1 MRWLAS
7 KALGSKRTG
16 TESDPLQMLTR
27 LCLLPIYQKRDN
39 PAVILTLGGNGLLAE
54 DWELA
59 KRPSSRLTW
68 RVVTGWLFA
77 DNELPGSAPF
87 AAA

>member
-1 MRWLAS
+1 LRWLAS

-39 PAVILTLGGNGLLAE
+39 PAVILTLGGNRLLA
-54 DWELA
+54 
-59 KRPSSRLTW
+59 
-68 RVVTGWLFA
+68 
-77 DNELPGSAPF
+77 
-87 AAA
+87 